1 MKSHLNSLLQIG
13 DRPDDPH
20 NVMLMHHFLV
30 SMGVFMSFGGLIWG
44 SMSLAFG
51 LTLQSLIPYSYVLLT
66 IINFLFFARFKN
78 FQLARSFQ
86 VLISLLLPF
95 FFQWSLGGFIVSGA
109 VMLWAMLALAAAFTF
124 QSAWLNVRWLVAF
137 LALTV
142 VSGIVEPYL
151 SEAAIVVPHHIT
163 ILFFVLNIFII
174 SSLVFGLNIYFMSK
188 KDELQEALFKAEKDK
203 AEIAGKLAKYLSPQV
218 YDSIFAGDR
227 DVKIESYRKKLTVFF
242 SDIKDFTR
250 TTDRMESE
258 ALTGLLNEYLNEMS
272 KIALE
277 YGGTI
282 DKYIGDAIMIFFGD
296 PESRGAKKDALACA
310 SMALAMRA
318 KMKYLRE
325 NWLEQGIANPLH
337 VRMGINTGYCTVGN
351 IGSDDRMDY
360 TIIGG
365 EVNLASRLESLAQE
379 DSILISY
386 ETYALIKD
394 QIQCEEKQESKV
406 KGIAYPVRVFEVSR
420 TFANLDIDPSTSAQH
435 DKISEQQKGFR
446 LELDLNKADRTKVKF
461 RLQEVIKSLESPKE
475 PEKQG

>member
-1 MKSHLNSLLQIG
+1 MKPLLNSILQIG
-13 DRPDDPH
+13 DRPNDPH

-30 SMGVFMSFGGLIWG
+30 AMGVFMSCGGLIWG
-44 SMSLAFG
+44 SMSVAFG
-51 LTLQSLIPYSYVLLT
+51 LVLQSLIPFAYVLLT
-66 IINFLFFARFKN
+66 LVNFLIFARSKN
-78 FQLARSFQ
+78 FRLARSFQ

-124 QSAWLNVRWLVAF
+124 QSAWLNVRWLAAF

-142 VSGIVEPYL
+142 VSGVVEPYL
-151 SEAAIVVPHHIT
+151 SEVAIDVPDHIT

-174 SSLVFGLNIYFMSK
+174 SSLVFGMNIFFMKK
-188 KDELQEALFKAEKDK
+188 KDELQEALYKAEKDK
-203 AEIAGKLAKYLSPQV
+203 AEIADKLAKYLSPQV
-218 YDSIFAGDR
+218 YDSIFAGDKE
-227 DVKIESYRKKLTVFF
+227 VKIESYRKRLTIFF

-250 TTDRMESE
+250 TTDSMESE

-277 YGGTI
+277 HGGTI

-296 PESRGAKKDALACA
+296 PESRGTRKDALACVN
-310 SMALAMRA
+310 MALAMRTR
-318 KMKYLRE
+318 MKYLRE
-325 NWLEQGIANPLH
+325 YWLEQGVANPLH

-351 IGSDDRMDY
+351 IGSEDRMDY

-365 EVNLASRLESLAQE
+365 EVNLASRLETLAHE
-379 DSILISY
+379 DSILLSY

-394 QIQCEEKQESKV
+394 HIMCEEKHESKV
-406 KGIAYPVRVFEVSR
+406 KGIAYPVRVFEAIESI
-420 TFANLDIDPSTSAQH
+420 AGLDTDPSTSAQH

-446 LELDLNKADRTKVKF
+446 LELDLNEVNRAQVKV
-461 RLQEVIKSLESPKE
+461 RLQEVIESLGLPKE
-475 PEKQG
+475 HYKA

>member
-1 MKSHLNSLLQIG
+1 MKSRLNSILQIG

-20 NVMLMHHFLV
+20 NVTLMHHFLV

-44 SMSLAFG
+44 SMTLAFG
-51 LTLQSLIPYSYVLLT
+51 LVLQSLIPYSYVLLT

-95 FFQWSLGGFIVSGA
+95 FFQWSLGGFVVSGA

-124 QSAWLNVRWLVAF
+124 QSTWLNVRWLAAF

-142 VSGIVEPYL
+142 VSGVVEPYL
-151 SEAAIVVPHHIT
+151 SEVAIEVPQHIT
-163 ILFFVLNIFII
+163 TLFFVLNIFII

-227 DVKIESYRKKLTVFF
+227 EVKIESYRKKLTVFF

-277 YGGTI
+277 HGGTI

-296 PESRGAKKDALACA
+296 PESRGSKKDALACA
-310 SMALAMRA
+310 SMALAMRT

-351 IGSDDRMDY
+351 IGSEDRMDY

-394 QIQCEEKQESKV
+394 QIKCEEKQESKV
-406 KGIAYPVRVFEVSR
+406 KGIAYPVRVFEVSHSL
-420 TFANLDIDPSTSAQH
+420 ANLDIGPSASVQH

-446 LELDLNKADRTKVKF
+446 LELDLNKVDRTKVKF

>member
-1 MKSHLNSLLQIG
+1 MKYRLNSLLHIG

-30 SMGVFMSFGGLIWG
+30 AMGVFMSFGGLIWG

-66 IINFLFFARFKN
+66 LINFLLFAKFKN
-78 FQLARSFQ
+78 FQLTRTFQ

-124 QSAWLNVRWLVAF
+124 QSAWLNVRWLTAF

-151 SEAAIVVPHHIT
+151 SEVAIEVPNHIT

-174 SSLVFGLNIYFMSK
+174 SSLVFGLNIFFMNK
-188 KDELQEALFKAEKDK
+188 KDELQEAVFRAEKDK

-218 YDSIFAGDR
+218 YDSIFAGEK

-242 SDIKDFTR
+242 SDIKDFTK
-250 TTDRMESE
+250 TTDSMESE

-272 KIALE
+272 KIALKH
-277 YGGTI
+277 GGTI

-296 PESRGAKKDALACA
+296 PESRGTRKDALACVN
-310 SMALAMRA
+310 MALAMRA
-318 KMKYLRE
+318 KMKTLRE
-325 NWLEQGIANPLH
+325 IWLEQGIANPLH

-351 IGSDDRMDY
+351 IGSEDRMDY

-365 EVNLASRLESLAQE
+365 EVNLASRLETLAQE
-379 DSILISY
+379 DSILVSY
-386 ETYALIKD
+386 ETYALIKEH
-394 QIQCEEKQESKV
+394 IKCEEKQESKV
-406 KGIAYPVRVFEVSR
+406 KGIAYPVRVFEVNHSI
-420 TFANLDIDPSTSAQH
+420 ANLEIDPSTLVQH

-446 LELDLNKADRTKVKF
+446 LELDLNEADRAQVKF
-461 RLQEVIKSLESPKE
+461 RLQEAIKSLEL
-475 PEKQG
+475 PEEQYKA